1 MSARVPTTNARLS
14 SWSHW
19 PAEVVAS
26 GSGKRPPPA
35 RLVLCYRY
43 RVRALETTIIRGSA
57 RARVYRI
64 FNNSCHCCH
73 YYKKKNYTMLYCIH
87 IIIILYTFMLT
98 CARPLRPSSTRY
110 RVLPLFH

>member
-19 PAEVVAS
+19 PIEVVTG
-26 GSGKRPPPA
+26 GSEKRPPA

-43 RVRALETTIIRGSA
+43 RVRAFETTIIRGTA
-57 RARVYRI
+57 RARMYRI
-64 FNNSCHCCH
+64 FNSCHYCH

-87 IIIILYTFMLT
+87 IIIILYTFTLT
-98 CARPLRPSSTRY
+98 CARPLRPSTTRY
-110 RVLPLFH
+110 SRLPLFL